1 MKRSESAVNAP
12 SPSMVATP
20 NPPPPAVAS
29 VELLAIVTRVSV
41 AVDCAAVASVAA
53 PPARVEFEVP
63 PGQMDLDITI
73 EDAGSGVIDRETRK
87 LEVPSLGLGLTLSTP
102 QLFRARTLR
111 EWQML
116 AADPAAIP
124 LPDREFR
131 RTDHLLVRAA
141 GQSAAGTAIVTAR
154 LLNRDGDSMTPLTTA
169 PAAGGFTNIDV
180 PLANLPTGEFL
191 VEVTATDGTERTIAL
206 VAIRVTG

>member
-1 MKRSESAVNAP
+1 
-12 SPSMVATP
+12 
-20 NPPPPAVAS
+20 
-29 VELLAIVTRVSV
+29 
-41 AVDCAAVASVAA
+41 
-53 PPARVEFEVP
+53 
-63 PGQMDLDITI
+63 MDLDITI
-73 EDAGSGVIDRETRK
+73 EDAGASVIDRETRK

-102 QLFRARTLR
+102 QLFRAHTLR

-154 LLNRDGDSMTPLTTA
+154 LLNRDGDPMTPLTTA

-191 VEVTATDGTERTIAL
+191 VEVAAADGTEKTVAL